1 MADPIKALRRIQYE
15 AVSLADAQVIAMEA
29 LAAQEQAEPVKH
41 EPVTLP
47 DVLDALNCFNKP
59 RPSEGDDPW
68 TESDFISVR
77 HLPDFINIIA
87 AAWFSHPAAQPES
100 APDNADSALL
110 ARAVFAE
117 NEAAELRMLVE
128 RMTSAK
134 PLAAPARLIGW
145 RTENYLH
152 ETADPA
158 KAKNWEPNIGVLP
171 IFEGD
176 PNTKLAAPAA
186 PAAPAQPQVQAQPL
200 TDEQIKWLIPA
211 ADGSAEANVQRV
223 EVLPGVMGPEFDE
236 VDAWSRPLVLQVV
249 RASISEFCRANGI
262 GQPAGKGV
270 AE

>member
-41 EPVTLP
+41 EP
-47 DVLDALNCFNKP
+47 
-59 RPSEGDDPW
+59 
-68 TESDFISVR
+68 
-77 HLPDFINIIA
+77 DFINIIA

-110 ARAVFAE
+110 A
-117 NEAAELRMLVE
+117 

-176 PNTKLAAPAA
+176 PNTKLAAPAD

-200 TDEQIKWLIPA
+200 TDGMRIDWLCEIAQQTCGQWQVVIESDNPSFIDA
-211 ADGSAEANVQRV
+211 LDAEA
-223 EVLPGVMGPEFDE
+223 M
-236 VDAWSRPLVLQVV
+236 
-249 RASISEFCRANGI
+249 RAHGI
-262 GQPAGKGV
+262 GQPAAGQEGG
-270 AE
+270 AA

>member
-1 MADPIKALRRIQYE
+1 MADPIKALRDAESALE
-15 AVSLADAQVIAMEA
+15 AARNGLEWYTISHPEDVNGSDDEAIAQIDAATHTIRAA

-171 IFEGD
+171 IFDGD

-186 PAAPAQPQVQAQPL
+186 PAAPAQPQPQVHAQPL
-200 TDEQIKWLIPA
+200 TEEQLLRRA
-211 ADGSAEANVQRV
+211 VQ
-223 EVLPGVMGPEFDE
+223 
-236 VDAWSRPLVLQVV
+236 
-249 RASISEFCRANGI
+249 ASYGI
-262 GQPAGKGV
+262 GRPAGKGGV
-270 AE
+270 E